1 MLLLYPCE
9 VFAWR
14 QADAAKFTVIIK
26 QIFSSDCI
34 IRAHI
39 QCGATRRRQ
48 NGEQV
53 KVMGTKKPAKGF
65 YILPNLFTSAGL
77 FAGFYAI
84 MQARFGNYEAA
95 CLAIYGA
102 MVMDILDGRLA
113 RLTNTQS
120 DFGSEYDSL
129 ADMVSFGVA
138 PAMIM
143 YEFALMTMER
153 YALLP
158 AFIYVA
164 CAALR
169 LARFNV
175 SKVSDKKFF
184 TGIPSPG
191 AAAMVASIIWV
202 CIDYD
207 FSPEGLEVVFAIVL
221 VLLALA
227 MVSNIK
233 YRSFKDFEFRDK
245 MPFVG
250 LIVAI
255 LTISIIY
262 LDPPLSFLLIGTIY
276 FVSGAITYFVRLV
289 RRKSAAK
296 AVLEET
302 SKTHSADNAENSTPN
317 KH

>member
-1 MLLLYPCE
+1 MVSAL
-9 VFAWR
+9 
-14 QADAAKFTVIIK
+14 AKNVNCV
-26 QIFSSDCI
+26 QIM
-34 IRAHI
+34 
-39 QCGATRRRQ
+39 
-48 NGEQV
+48 E
-53 KVMGTKKPAKGF
+53 TKKPAKGF

-84 MQARFGNYEAA
+84 MQARLGNFEAA

-143 YEFALMTMER
+143 YEFALVNMER
-153 YALLP
+153 YALFP

-175 SKVSDKKFF
+175 SKISDKKFF
-184 TGIPSPG
+184 IGIPSPG
-191 AAAMVASIIWV
+191 AAAMVASLIWV

-207 FSPEGLEVVFAIVL
+207 LSPRGLEVLFAIFL
-221 VLLALA
+221 AILALA

-233 YRSFKDFEFRDK
+233 YRSFKDFEFKDK

-262 LDPPLSFLLIGTIY
+262 LDPPLAFLLIGTIY
-276 FVSGAITYFVRLV
+276 LFSGALTYSIRLL
-289 RRKSAAK
+289 RRRSAANT
-296 AVLEET
+296 AQV
-302 SKTHSADNAENSTPN
+302 SADDDSDPDR
-317 KH
+317 